1 MEELTEKEIAKL
13 RRQDRLREF
22 ANLSKRTTG
31 LPVNIWVDV
40 SQSYLQ
46 GRHAKR
52 IKFQL
57 NTGHSWVSMDPHE
70 AACMDLEGN
79 VIEKTIISKKVDI
92 SSKEIKAV
100 SNFVKNN
107 AEALSLM
114 ADGIIDT
121 TEFSS
126 FMIKGGELCTPEQKQ
141 AYLKSLERMVDDVE
155 ADIVKTELEKVRG
168 RKENCERGSSRTYR
182 ERDF

>member
-79 VIEKTIISKKVDI
+79 VIEKTFNAKHAEIT
-92 SSKEIKAV
+92 SKEIKAV

-107 AEALSLM
+107 AEALELLS
-114 ADGIIDT
+114 DEIIDISDFT
-121 TEFSS
+121 QV
-126 FMIKGGELCTPEQKQ
+126 MIKGGELCSPEVKQ
-141 AYLKSLERMVDDVE
+141 AKLKNLEELVDWAE
-155 ADIVKTELEKVRG
+155 AEII
-168 RKENCERGSSRTYR
+168 RKELNYAKGIKR
-182 ERDF
+182 